1 MPQVAARITAEQEK
15 WLKDYFRTKSA
26 GAEFILP
33 WVVDTFFRAIT
44 TIKQRFSDNE
54 LALIISAHKN
64 LRIQPDNSSRDYL
77 KLRVTD
83 ACNTNDLHTI
93 YNLSRETLEAK
104 INKLDNTNA
113 TALMVWAAAF
123 WVSKN
128 CSADNISEY
137 IRQY

>member
-1 MPQVAARITAEQEK
+1 MPQVAARITNEQEK

-44 TIKQRFSDNE
+44 SIKQSFSDSE
-54 LALIISAHKN
+54 LALIIAAHKN
-64 LRIQPDNSSRDYL
+64 LRIQPDNSSKDYL
-77 KLRVTD
+77 YLRVQE
-83 ACNTNDLHTI
+83 ACNTNQLHNVYGI
-93 YNLSRETLEAK
+93 SRETLLAK
-104 INKLDNTNA
+104 ICRLNNTDA

-137 IRQY
+137 ITQY

>member
-1 MPQVAARITAEQEK
+1 MPQVAARITNEQEK

-33 WVVDTFFRAIT
+33 WVVDTFFRAIVGV
-44 TIKQRFSDNE
+44 KQIFSDSE

-64 LRIQPDNSSRDYL
+64 LRLQPDNSSKDYL
-77 KLRVTD
+77 RLRVAD
-83 ACNTNDLHTI
+83 ACNSKKLHDV
-93 YNLSRETLEAK
+93 YGLSRETLEAK
-104 INKLDNTNA
+104 LGKLNNTDA

>member
-1 MPQVAARITAEQEK
+1 MPQVAARITNEQEK

-44 TIKQRFSDNE
+44 SIKHSFSDSE
-54 LALIISAHKN
+54 LALIIAAHKN
-64 LRIQPDNSSRDYL
+64 LRIQPDNSSKDYL
-77 KLRVTD
+77 RLRVED
-83 ACNTNDLHTI
+83 ACNSKQLHDVYGI
-93 YNLSRETLEAK
+93 SRETLGAK
-104 INKLDNTNA
+104 LYRLNNTDA